1 MMDELKKNTE
11 ELEKN
16 WKIFS
21 EIQYQK
27 WVQVF
32 DSLHLIQGGFY
43 DEFTCVEEQN
53 TNYGK
58 IYDIADEMLSM
69 WSKIVYKEEEIE
81 DA

>member
-1 MMDELKKNTE
+1 MDELKKTTE

-27 WVQVF
+27 WAQVF
-32 DSLHLIQGGFY
+32 DSLHFIQGGF
-43 DEFTCVEEQN
+43 TEEQN
-53 TNYGK
+53 ITYGE

-69 WSKIVYKEEEIE
+69 WCEIVYKEKELE